1 LSVFVFLVLLVF
13 VVVVQWE
20 VNLPALLLFVF
31 AWVLD
36 PPADECV
43 ELVDA
48 ALAGEPDADL
58 ERAQAQFV
66 GHEHLLDAVQG
77 LHPAQHGLARGYAAQ
92 RGLAD

>member
-1 LSVFVFLVLLVF
+1 M
-13 VVVVQWE
+13 VQRE
-20 VNLPALLLFVF
+20 VNLVALLLFVF
-31 AWVLD
+31 PWALD
-36 PPADECV
+36 TPADKCA

-77 LHPAQHGLARGYAAQ
+77 LHPAQHGLARGYATQ
-92 RGLAD
+92 GGLAY